1 MSAHDGVVAVERSGD
16 VLVLTLTRG
25 ETGNAID
32 SGLLGALGGALTE
45 ARRSDAGAVVIAAAG
60 SDFCVG
66 LAETTSTSASA
77 ALLRGPM
84 TSVAQALRDL
94 DLPVVAAV
102 NGAAIGAG
110 LAIALLA
117 DVRVAS
123 PDARF
128 AVQGELVAGLSW
140 LLQRALGAAR
150 AAALAHGDES
160 LDAEEARRLRLVAE
174 TVAPDALVD
183 RALAMATSLAGRRLA
198 FTAAKRALARAPE
211 LTLAEA
217 MDYESYLYEM
227 ARDEATPS

>member
-1 MSAHDGVVAVERSGD
+1 
-16 VLVLTLTRG
+16 
-25 ETGNAID
+25 
-32 SGLLGALGGALTE
+32 
-45 ARRSDAGAVVIAAAG
+45 VVIAAAG

-123 PDARF
+123 SDARF

-183 RALAMATSLAGRRLA
+183 RALAIATSLAGRRLA